1 MKGRKALNWARIDDI
16 QNTDCKL
23 DQPIRQVIIPL
34 LFFVHPSSLLAR
46 YSIFHPH
53 GERTAFSANRQDF
66 SHCNANVKSLLD
78 EVLRRGSG
86 EREA

>member
-1 MKGRKALNWARIDDI
+1 MGVLLSQSWAE
-16 QNTDCKL
+16 L
-23 DQPIRQVIIPL
+23 DREFSVVELKWLLVSPMSWPWESQPTSLSPQKPVQM
-34 LFFVHPSSLLAR
+34 SSFTKRPQHA
-46 YSIFHPH
+46 
-53 GERTAFSANRQDF
+53 ENRQDF

>member
-1 MKGRKALNWARIDDI
+1 MEGICQMQCCLVQRQIVDCGPEVQNVARPRTHSGWKHR
-16 QNTDCKL
+16 NTF
-23 DQPIRQVIIPL
+23 L
-34 LFFVHPSSLLAR
+34 LRLM
-46 YSIFHPH
+46 
-53 GERTAFSANRQDF
+53 ENRQDF